1 MCKMTYSVLFWKFWE
16 LLQCKCTNGSITEK
30 SWNACHMQQHCWC
43 TSHLVH
49 PTSDTSWH
57 FLSGAMTL
65 SVWFIWL
72 TSWPK
77 TTKRNY
83 NGYFNSVM
91 DPAWRTFSAPSTAG
105 ARGAPFWHSHAGSKM
120 RTTFSTATTR
130 RAIPFRWNVDEA
142 STSLKPWISAQF
154 V

>member
-1 MCKMTYSVLFWKFWE
+1 MCKMTLST
-16 LLQCKCTNGSITEK
+16 LLKILGIAPVSAQMGQSPKKAGTLATCSK
-30 SWNACHMQQHCWC
+30 HCWC

-49 PTSDTSWH
+49 PASDMSWH

-77 TTKRNY
+77 TKKRIY
-83 NGYFNSVM
+83 NALFISVM
-91 DPAWRTFSAPSTAG
+91 DPAWRTSSAPSTVG
-105 ARGAPFWHSHAGSKM
+105 ARDAPFLHSLAGNKM
-120 RTTFSTATTR
+120 MTTFSTATTR
-130 RAIPFRWNVDEA
+130 RAIPFRWNVGEA
-142 STSLKPWISAQF
+142 STSQKPWISAQF